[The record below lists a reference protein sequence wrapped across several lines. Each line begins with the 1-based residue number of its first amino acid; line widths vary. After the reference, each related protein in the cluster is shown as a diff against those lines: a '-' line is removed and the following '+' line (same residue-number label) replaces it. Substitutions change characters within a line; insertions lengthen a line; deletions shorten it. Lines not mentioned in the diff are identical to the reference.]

1 MFLRSNLFFFNRIL
15 SRQPLLHFIF
25 FLIRDNAGH
34 RQFSFGFGGHDNS
47 REAIVREPGRDPKRQ
62 VVSFAKSGTDERPV
76 EPIPIRR

>member
-1 MFLRSNLFFFNRIL
+1 MYS
-15 SRQPLLHFIF
+15 
-25 FLIRDNAGH
+25 
-34 RQFSFGFGGHDNS
+34 GHDNS